1 MKDPNCISDMCRRD
15 DLYVTA
21 KWNNFEIEFSTQ
33 VKVTDVKRSLYG
45 IVLNLAQGTVSQS
58 FVDIT

>member
-1 MKDPNCISDMCRRD
+1 MKDPTCISDMCRRD

-21 KWNNFEIEFSTQ
+21 KWNNFEIQFSTQ
-33 VKVTDVKRSLYG
+33 VKVTDVKRLLYS

>member
-1 MKDPNCISDMCRRD
+1 MKDPNCISDMCRCD

-21 KWNNFEIEFSTQ
+21 KWNNFEIQFSTQ
-33 VKVTDVKRSLYG
+33 VKVTDVKRSLYS
-45 IVLNLAQGTVSQS
+45 IVLNLAQGIVSQS

>member
-1 MKDPNCISDMCRRD
+1 MKEPNCISDMCRRD

-21 KWNNFEIEFSTQ
+21 KWNNFEIQFSPQ
-33 VKVTDVKRSLYG
+33 VKVTDVKRSFYS
-45 IVLNLAQGTVSQS
+45 IVLYLAQGTVSQS